1 MPSGLA
7 TDAPS
12 FGRTKLKLM
21 SYHQRKGICAVRRIS
36 SERNKESPYHVHGA
50 SVYQGGADLPAE
62 SWWWRPRLF
71 CCGQD
76 QIRREQGHVI
86 GGS

>member
-50 SVYQGGADLPAE
+50 SVYQVGC
-62 SWWWRPRLF
+62 RLA
-71 CCGQD
+71 CG
-76 QIRREQGHVI
+76 IVVVTTEQGHVI